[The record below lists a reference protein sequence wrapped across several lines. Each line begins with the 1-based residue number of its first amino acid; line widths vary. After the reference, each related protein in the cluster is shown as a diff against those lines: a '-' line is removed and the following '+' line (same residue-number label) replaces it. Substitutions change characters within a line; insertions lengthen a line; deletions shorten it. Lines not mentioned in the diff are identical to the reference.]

1 MRPGRTIR
9 RGGLAAALLGCG
21 AAVAAWGQAPPAPSS
36 FSGTTQVLSID
47 VPVQVVRDGE
57 PVRGLQAADFQVW
70 EGRRRLAVTGFE
82 SLDLTMPS
90 SAGPSSGRAAG
101 VPAAARRHFLFLFD
115 LAFSEP
121 KSIAR
126 ARQAAAGLLSQLHPT
141 DLVAVATYSSL
152 RGPQLVLGYT
162 ADRRQIDN
170 ALASLGL
177 PDLTP
182 RAIDP
187 LRLVLQ
193 EMLGVGNTIAGV
205 RPLSRDPLADAVDMA
220 TLTPMGEMTQG
231 VARAD
236 LSALKT
242 QVDLFTRS
250 LSDLARQLAVVEGR
264 KYLVFLSEG
273 FDAEL
278 LQGVASP
285 DRRDEMRENVL
296 HGEIWRVGSEERYG
310 VTETANAIERMIEE
324 FRRADCTI
332 QAVDIGGLRAGA
344 DQGAPRS
351 GGRDSL
357 LMMARGTGGEL
368 YESFNDLG
376 VAMSQMLR
384 RTSVTYV
391 LAVEPEKGS
400 DSDFH
405 RLRVVLNSPP
415 RGARLVHRPGY
426 YPPKPYAQEDPIE
439 KLLAAANQVMSGE
452 ESDGIGA
459 AVLAAPFRS
468 AGEKAYVPVLIAI
481 DGPSLLAGPQPAAL
495 PVEIYA
501 YALDEGGAVHDF
513 FTQTVGLDLA
523 KSGSPV
529 RQSGLQFFGHVD
541 LLPGDYSLRVLV
553 RNGANGVSGLKVL
566 PLRVPA
572 FEQGEPLLLP
582 PLLPA
587 APSNGLLVR
596 EEPRGE
602 GAPPANLFLL
612 RDQPFVPAVK
622 PALAPGREVR
632 IVLAGYNLGA
642 GPWKGVATVVAA
654 GGREIPVG
662 NLAITG
668 RLAGA
673 AGGPDRAVATF
684 RLPADLAPGDY
695 EMRITLAGAAP
706 RTSSLRFSV
715 PRDPAKAGGGGAG
728 R

>member
-1 MRPGRTIR
+1 MRPGGTIR

-21 AAVAAWGQAPPAPSS
+21 AVVAAWGQPS
-36 FSGTTQVLSID
+36 FSGSTQVLSID

-82 SLDLTMPS
+82 SLDLTG
-90 SAGPSSGRAAG
+90 AGPGKTAG

-121 KSIAR
+121 RSIAR

-141 DLVAVATYSSL
+141 DLVGVATYSSL

-177 PDLTP
+177 PGPTH
-182 RAIDP
+182 AVDP

-193 EMLGVGNTIAGV
+193 EILGVGNTIAGV
-205 RPLSRDPLADAVDMA
+205 RPLSRDPLADARDPADLSSVE
-220 TLTPMGEMTQG
+220 TVTHEI
-231 VARAD
+231 ARAD
-236 LSALKT
+236 RSALKT
-242 QVDLFTRS
+242 QVDLFARS
-250 LSDLARQLAVVEGR
+250 LSDLARQMAVVEGR

-278 LQGVASP
+278 LRGGEGL
-285 DRRDEMRENVL
+285 DRQDEMRENVL
-296 HGEIWRVGSEERYG
+296 NGQSWRVSSEERYG
-310 VTETANAIERMIEE
+310 LTETANAVERMVEE

-344 DQGAPRS
+344 DQGPRRV

-357 LMMARGTGGEL
+357 LVMARSTGGEL

-400 DSDFH
+400 DGGYR
-405 RLRVVLNSPP
+405 RLRVALNAPP
-415 RGARLVHRPGY
+415 RGARLVYRLGY
-426 YPPKPYAQEDPIE
+426 YPPKPYAEEDPIE
-439 KLLAAANQVMSGE
+439 KLLATANQVMSGE

-468 AGEKAYVPVLIAI
+468 AGEKAYVPVLIAV

-513 FTQTVGLDLA
+513 FTRTVGLDLA
-523 KSGSPV
+523 KVGSPL
-529 RQSGLQFFGHVD
+529 RQSGLQLFGHLD

-553 RNGANGVSGLKVL
+553 RNGASGASGLKVL
-566 PLRVPA
+566 PLHVPA
-572 FEQGEPLLLP
+572 FGQGEPFLLP

-587 APSNGLLVR
+587 TAGNALLVH

-602 GAPPANLFLL
+602 GAPAANPFLL
-612 RDQPFVPAVK
+612 RDQPFMPAVH

-642 GPWKGVATVVAA
+642 GPWKGEATVVAV
-654 GGREIPVG
+654 GGREIPG
-662 NLAITG
+662 GGLAISS
-668 RLAGA
+668 RLEGG

-684 RLPADLAPGDY
+684 RLPAALAPGEY
-695 EMRITLAGAAP
+695 ELRITLAGAGP

-715 PRDPAKAGGGGAG
+715 PRGPA
-728 R
+728 

>member
-1 MRPGRTIR
+1 MRSGRTIR

-21 AAVAAWGQAPPAPSS
+21 AAVAAWGQPPPAPTQPS
-36 FSGTTQVLSID
+36 FSSTTQVLSID

-57 PVRGLQAADFQVW
+57 PVRGLRAADFQVW
-70 EGRRRLAVTGFE
+70 EGRRRLAITGFE
-82 SLDLTMPS
+82 SLDLTAP
-90 SAGPSSGRAAG
+90 GPSSGKTAG

-121 KSIAR
+121 RSIAQ
-126 ARQAAAGLLSQLHPT
+126 ARQAAAGLLPQLHPT
-141 DLVAVATYSSL
+141 DLVAVATYSSR

-177 PDLTP
+177 PGPTH
-182 RAIDP
+182 AIDP

-193 EMLGVGNTIAGV
+193 EMLGVGNTVAGV
-205 RPLSRDPLADAVDMA
+205 RPLSRDPLADAVDAA
-220 TLTPMGEMTQG
+220 TLAPSVAQG
-231 VARAD
+231 IVEADRA
-236 LSALKT
+236 ALKA
-242 QVDLFTRS
+242 QVDLFARS
-250 LSDLARQLAVVEGR
+250 LSDLARQMAVVEGR

-278 LQGVASP
+278 LRGVAGL
-285 DRRDEMRENVL
+285 DRQGEMRESVL
-296 HGEIWRVGSEERYG
+296 AGESWRVSSEERYG
-310 VTETANAIERMIEE
+310 LTETANAVERMVEE

-344 DQGAPRS
+344 DQGPPRV

-357 LMMARGTGGEL
+357 LVMTRGTGGEL

-391 LAVEPEKGS
+391 LAVEPEKGA
-400 DSDFH
+400 DGGYR
-405 RLRVVLNSPP
+405 RLRVALNAPL

-426 YPPKPYAQEDPIE
+426 YPPKPYAEEDPIE

-452 ESDGIGA
+452 ESDGVGA

-468 AGEKAYVPVLIAI
+468 AGEKAYVPVLIEV

-513 FTQTVGLDLA
+513 FTRTVGLDLA
-523 KSGSPV
+523 KVGSPL
-529 RQSGLQFFGHVD
+529 RQSGLHLFGHLD

-553 RNGANGVSGLKVL
+553 RNGASGVSGLKVL
-566 PLRVPA
+566 PLHVPA
-572 FEQGEPLLLP
+572 FNQGEPFLLPLLLP
-582 PLLPA
+582 A
-587 APSNGLLVR
+587 ASNALLVH

-602 GAPPANLFLL
+602 GAPPPNPFLL
-612 RDQPFVPAVK
+612 RDQPFVPAVH

-632 IVLAGYNLGA
+632 VVLAGYNLGA

-654 GGREIPVG
+654 DGREIPG
-662 NLAITG
+662 GYLAISS
-668 RLAGA
+668 RLDGG

-684 RLPADLAPGDY
+684 RLPAGLAPGDY
-695 EMRITLAGAAP
+695 ELRITLAGDAP

-715 PRDPAKAGGGGAG
+715 PRGPA
-728 R
+728 

>member
-1 MRPGRTIR
+1 MMRPGRTIR
-9 RGGLAAALLGCG
+9 RGGLAAALLGWG
-21 AAVAAWGQAPPAPSS
+21 AAAAAWGQAPAAPAGPPA
-36 FSGTTQVLSID
+36 FSGSAQVLSID

-82 SLDLTMPS
+82 SLDLAAPAPA
-90 SAGPSSGRAAG
+90 AGKATG
-101 VPAAARRHFLFLFD
+101 VPAAARRHFLLLFD

-121 KSIAR
+121 RSIAR
-126 ARQAAAGLLSQLHPT
+126 ARQATAGLLSQLHPT

-177 PDLTP
+177 PDLT

-193 EMLGVGNTIAGV
+193 EILGVGNTIAGV
-205 RPLSRDPLADAVDMA
+205 RPLSRDPLADAIDAA
-220 TLTPMGEMTQG
+220 TLTPLDAVTQE

-236 LSALKT
+236 RSALKA
-242 QVDLFTRS
+242 QVDIFARS
-250 LSDLARQLAVVEGR
+250 LSDLARQMAVVEGR

-285 DRRDEMRENVL
+285 GRRDEMREHVL
-296 HGEIWRVGSEERYG
+296 HGETWRVSSEERYG
-310 VTETANAIERMIEE
+310 LTETANAVERMIEE

-344 DQGAPRS
+344 DQGLPRV

-357 LMMARGTGGEL
+357 LMMARGTFGEL

-376 VAMSQMLR
+376 AAMSRMLH

-391 LAVEPEKGS
+391 LAVEPERGT
-400 DSDFH
+400 DAGFH
-405 RLRVVLNSPP
+405 RLRVELSHPA

-452 ESDGIGA
+452 ESDGVGA
-459 AVLAAPFRS
+459 TVLAAPFRS
-468 AGEKAYVPVLIAI
+468 AGEKAYVPVLIGI
-481 DGPSLLAGPQPAAL
+481 DGPSLLAGRQPAAL

-523 KSGSPV
+523 KAGSAL
-529 RQSGLQFFGHVD
+529 RQNGLEFFGHLD

-572 FEQGEPLLLP
+572 FGPGEPFLLP
-582 PLLPA
+582 PLLPQEGHA
-587 APSNGLLVR
+587 LLVR
-596 EEPRGE
+596 EDPRGE
-602 GAPPANLFLL
+602 GAPPANPFLL
-612 RDQPFVPAVK
+612 RDQPFVPAARPV
-622 PALAPGREVR
+622 LAPGREVR

-654 GGREIPVG
+654 GGREIPAG
-662 NLAITG
+662 TLAISG
-668 RLAGA
+668 RLDGG

-684 RLPADLAPGDY
+684 RLPADLKPGDY
-695 EMRITLAGAAP
+695 ELRVTLAGAVP
-706 RTSSLRFSV
+706 QTSALRFSV
-715 PRDPAKAGGGGAG
+715 PRGGGAA